1 MDTQLRPSRHR
12 FELGGGAI
20 PVCRVT
26 AGSIIEH
33 FEPLKDLLLRFCP
46 CCLSSLK
53 HELRFERM
61 EEAFHDRIVPAIRR
75 RLMLTVMPWLARSS
89 RYRSGILR
97 AAIRVVQQSRRGLS
111 PSERQVSASVASVLV
126 SRLRVQRQL
135 DLRVSDN

>member
-1 MDTQLRPSRHR
+1 MDIQLRLSRHR

-20 PVCRVT
+20 PECRVT
-26 AGSIIEH
+26 ADSIIEH

-61 EEAFHDRIVPAIRR
+61 EEAFHDRIVPAIRAATHAHR
-75 RLMLTVMPWLARSS
+75 DAMAGQELTVPE
-89 RYRSGILR
+89 SGILR

-111 PSERQVSASVASVLV
+111 PSERHGQ
-126 SRLRVQRQL
+126 RLSGQRL
-135 DLRVSDN
+135 GEPAPCSTSIRLEG